1 METRAVTSIPVY
13 VPEPMEAGPL
23 GAASAEA
30 TSAGQRAANV
40 AGAGKAAS
48 AAKVKASAGKA
59 ATKAASST
67 ASTTSTAR
75 PVPARVVAS
84 GPGQVTVP
92 TKGYATTTSAK
103 TAKTTAAKTTAAKT
117 TAAKTTAAKT
127 TAAKTTAAKTTA
139 AKTTTAAKATGDYAF
154 LSDSSLSAQDK
165 LLLFLALQK
174 KTANKELE
182 TMLDKAAAQKEAAA
196 KSGGGLFGG
205 VTKLFD
211 VAKVV
216 VPALGMADK
225 LLGGKLDDIL
235 KQVSGPMLGAA
246 ATALGMPAL
255 APIAMSM
262 GPKLLGAVLDATV
275 PGAEKTS
282 SSTTSS
288 SAKKG
293 GELDEVELARVQML
307 QKRVEEWTSM
317 ISNLMQSFHQ
327 SRMNVIQN
335 LR

>member
-103 TAKTTAAKTTAAKT
+103 TAKT